1 MTLKNF
7 ICGVTAAAAV
17 MCAAAGCETQQ
28 TRTTAQPATPFEMPE
43 VALPQIPARTVS
55 IVDFGA
61 AGDGTTLNTQAFAD
75 AIEALAAKGGGRVE
89 VPAGVWYTG
98 PIIFKDNIELHLDD
112 NALIVFSDDKTLY
125 PLHRIVFEGLDTWR
139 CVSPLTAMHVKNVAI
154 TGGGII
160 DGNGDAWRAVK
171 REKLTEGQW
180 KKKLAQ
186 GGIVS
191 DDKKMWFP
199 SESYRFGATTGADQ
213 NVSTWA
219 TTREDFER
227 MHDFLRPVL
236 VAFHYCEN
244 VLLEGVTF
252 QNSPCWH
259 IHPAMCTNL
268 TVKDITVRCPDYA
281 QNGDGIDVESCKNV
295 RVTGSRFDVGD
306 DGICIKSGKDKA
318 GRERGIPC
326 ENIVVDNCVVFHGH
340 GGFVVGSEMSG
351 GVRNVLVKDCIFAG
365 TDVGLRFK
373 STRGRGGVVEN
384 IWIEGI
390 EMFNIQTEPL
400 LFDLFYGGKS
410 ASEVL
415 EDGDEAEVTD
425 MIALAVDETTPAFRD
440 IHISNIDCRGARRAM
455 FFNGLPEMN
464 VERVTVENARI
475 SAQTGA
481 QINESSDVVLRNV
494 RVEAAEGPALMLNN
508 VKHLRTESFVC
519 PPSECTL
526 LVTGSR
532 NEDIEVRG
540 GEMSTERTR
549 LSKNSEGRVTVVTE

>member
-1 MTLKNF
+1 MNLRELLRGAMAATAVLA
-7 ICGVTAAAAV
+7 VTACCHDAAPANDR
-17 MCAAAGCETQQ
+17 A
-28 TRTTAQPATPFEMPE
+28 ATPFDMPA
-43 VALPQIPARTVS
+43 VTLPAIPSHEAS

-61 AGDGTTLNTQAFAD
+61 VGDGATLNTQAFAD
-75 AIEALAAKGGGRVE
+75 AIEALSQKGGGRVT

-98 PIIFKDNIELHLDD
+98 PIIFRDNIELHLDD
-112 NALIVFSDDKTLY
+112 NALIVFSDDKSLY
-125 PLHRIVFEGLDTWR
+125 PLHRIAFEGLDTWR
-139 CVSPLTAMHVKNVAI
+139 CISPLTAMHVKNVAI
-154 TGGGII
+154 TGRGTI

-171 REKLTEGQW
+171 KEKLTEGQW

-227 MHDFLRPVL
+227 MRDFLRPVL

-268 TVKDITVRCPDYA
+268 TVKNITVRCPDYA
-281 QNGDGIDVESCKNV
+281 QNGDGIDIESCRNV
-295 RVTGSRFDVGD
+295 YVSGSKFDVGD

-326 ENIVVDNCVVFHGH
+326 ENIVVENCVVCHGH

-351 GVRNVLVKDCIFAG
+351 GVRNVLVKDCTFTG

-384 IWIEGI
+384 IWIDNI
-390 EMFNIQTEPL
+390 SMLDIQTEPL

-415 EDGDEAEVTD
+415 EDGDEAEATD
-425 MIALAVDETTPAFRD
+425 MIALPVDETTPAFRD
-440 IHISNIDCRGARRAM
+440 IHISNIACRGARRAM

-464 VERVTVENARI
+464 VERVTVENASI
-475 SAQTGA
+475 TALTGA
-481 QINESSDVVLRNV
+481 QINESTDVELRNV
-494 RVEAAEGPALMLNN
+494 SVAAEQGPALMLNN
-508 VKHLRTESFVC
+508 VKHLKAEGFSC
-519 PPSECTL
+519 PASECTL
-526 LVTGSR
+526 KVTGSR
-532 NEDIEVRG
+532 NDDITVG
-540 GEMSTERTR
+540 GPQFSAARTS
-549 LSKNSEGRVTVVTE
+549 LSKKSEGKVTVKSE

>member
-1 MTLKNF
+1 MNLRDF
-7 ICGVTAAAAV
+7 LGGMIAAAAAV
-17 MCAAAGCETQQ
+17 SVTACCHDAGCEADTA
-28 TRTTAQPATPFEMPE
+28 TTTPFEMPA
-43 VALPQIPARTVS
+43 VTLPAIPSREVS
-55 IVDFGA
+55 IVEFGA
-61 AGDGTTLNTQAFAD
+61 VGDGTTLNTQAFAD
-75 AIEALAAKGGGRVE
+75 AIEALAQRGGGRVT

-112 NALIVFSDDKTLY
+112 NALIVFSDDKSLY
-125 PLHRIVFEGLDTWR
+125 PLHRIAFEGLDTWR
-139 CVSPLTAMHVKNVAI
+139 CISPLTAMNVKNVAV
-154 TGGGII
+154 TGRGTI

-180 KKKLAQ
+180 KRKVAQ

-191 DDKKMWFP
+191 DDKTMWFP

-227 MHDFLRPVL
+227 MRDFLRPVL

-281 QNGDGIDVESCKNV
+281 QNGDGIDIESCRNV
-295 RVTGSRFDVGD
+295 HVSGSKFDVGD

-318 GRERGIPC
+318 GRDRGIPC
-326 ENIVVDNCVVFHGH
+326 ENIIVENCVVCHGH

-351 GVRNVLVKDCIFAG
+351 GVRNVLVRDCTFTG

-384 IWIEGI
+384 IWIDNI
-390 EMFNIQTEPL
+390 SMLDIQTEPL

-425 MIALAVDETTPAFRD
+425 MVALDVDETTPAFRD
-440 IHISNIDCRGARRAM
+440 IHISNIACRGARRAM

-464 VERVTVENARI
+464 VERVTVENASIMAR
-475 SAQTGA
+475 TGA
-481 QINESSDVVLRNV
+481 QINESTDVLLRNV
-494 RVEAAEGPALMLNN
+494 SVVAAEGPALILNN
-508 VKHLRTESFVC
+508 VKHLTTEGFSC
-519 PPSECTL
+519 PASECTL
-526 LVTGSR
+526 KVTGSR
-532 NEDIEVRG
+532 NDDITVSGPEF
-540 GEMSTERTR
+540 TAARTS
-549 LSKNSEGRVTVVTE
+549 LSKRAEGKVTVKTE